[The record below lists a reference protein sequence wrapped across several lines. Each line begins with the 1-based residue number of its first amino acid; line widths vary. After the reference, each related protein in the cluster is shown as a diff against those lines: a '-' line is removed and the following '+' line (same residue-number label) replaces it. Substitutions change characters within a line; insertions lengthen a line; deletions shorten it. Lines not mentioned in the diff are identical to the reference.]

1 MVFQPE
7 FHRVTNARPA
17 GGRRTLCYVARKNGL
32 TNKMGDN
39 WDDSDDD
46 WDNASDDLDAK
57 LGLNK
62 LSTEDDDAAP
72 NFDDEEDIA
81 VKEKERAAKASQAA
95 LKTKG
100 NALKKKKELEEQRK
114 MEEEVA
120 RQALEAEAEMEANM
134 STDERRALERQR
146 VEEAD
151 NALTDDLFGGVD
163 AKVQGGSGGGA
174 MGAGDAVKLKDLK
187 DHLMHAKKVS
197 QCINGHGKTHLAT
210 AFLKECVQGC
220 KDVLDDDAISDLIKV
235 MNVIKNEKVQAQKRK
250 VKGQAQKSKKQDKA
264 ATAKAQKI
272 QNELFGDSN
281 KYDEYDDMGAQYEDE
296 YDGFF

>member
-1 MVFQPE
+1 
-7 FHRVTNARPA
+7 
-17 GGRRTLCYVARKNGL
+17 
-32 TNKMGDN
+32 MGDN

-62 LSTEDDDAAP
+62 LSTGDDDDAAP

-120 RQALEAEAEMEANM
+120 RMAVEAEAEMEANM

-151 NALTDDLFGGVD
+151 NSLTDDLFGGVD
-163 AKVQGGSGGGA
+163 SKAQGGGAGGGA
-174 MGAGDAVKLKDLK
+174 MGAGDTVKLKDLK

-197 QCINGHGKTHLAT
+197 QCIAGHGKTHLAT

-250 VKGQAQKSKKQDKA
+250 VKGQAQKSKKQDKVV
-264 ATAKAQKI
+264 TAKAQKI
-272 QNELFGDSN
+272 QSDLFGDSN

>member
-1 MVFQPE
+1 M
-7 FHRVTNARPA
+7 A
-17 GGRRTLCYVARKNGL
+17 
-32 TNKMGDN
+32 DN

-46 WDNASDDLDAK
+46 WDAASDDLDAK

-62 LSTEDDDAAP
+62 LSTDDAP
-72 NFDDEEDIA
+72 NFDDEEEDLA
-81 VKEKERAAKASQAA
+81 VKEKDAAAKASQVA

-134 STDERRALERQR
+134 TSDQRRELERRR

-163 AKVQGGSGGGA
+163 APPGGTGPGGAA
-174 MGAGDAVKLKDLK
+174 MGASDTVKMKDLK

-197 QCINGHGKTHLAT
+197 QCSKCTLVGVPRWQRWRGAAYYLFLCTHL
-210 AFLKECVQGC
+210 
-220 KDVLDDDAISDLIKV
+220 
-235 MNVIKNEKVQAQKRK
+235 
-250 VKGQAQKSKKQDKA
+250 
-264 ATAKAQKI
+264 
-272 QNELFGDSN
+272 
-281 KYDEYDDMGAQYEDE
+281 
-296 YDGFF
+296 